1 MNDSPHTHSSAELQR
16 EIESDRQRIEE
27 KLHAIQ
33 ERMSP
38 GQLMDEM
45 LEYAKTSGGA
55 EYLSNLGVALKTNPI
70 PVALMGVS
78 LAWLLANPGSRAP
91 ALKDDDDGADDYPL
105 ATVTGS
111 VRRVGPAEASFGE
124 RYSHFTDESGS
135 RFRALTDPSDR
146 RAGHFVDPNGNVYR
160 GFADATGRQI
170 EEVRNEA
177 GALFDEASGWAS
189 SKWRQMSAAASRLSD
204 SLADTG
210 KSLADTG
217 KSLAG
222 RAQDAGRSLQ
232 EEGAHLNAAILK
244 HFRDQPL
251 VGGALAFAVGA
262 AIGAALPH
270 THAEDE
276 AMGEAADDV
285 RSNLAARTNAAVGEA
300 VATGQEMLDKTG
312 DAALHAHDAAKEQVR
327 EWSRE

>member
-1 MNDSPHTHSSAELQR
+1 MNESLHTHSSAELQR
-16 EIESDRQRIEE
+16 EIEADRQRIEE

-55 EYLSNLGVALKTNPI
+55 EYLSNLGVALKANPI

-91 ALKDDDDGADDYPL
+91 GLKDDDDGADHYPL

-111 VRRVGPAEASFGE
+111 IRRIGPVEASFGE

-135 RFRALTDPSDR
+135 RFRALTDTADR

-160 GFADATGRQI
+160 GFADATGKQI
-170 EEVRNEA
+170 EDIRNEA

-189 SKWRQMSAAASRLSD
+189 STWRQVSATASRLS
-204 SLADTG
+204 G
-210 KSLADTG
+210 SLADTG

-222 RAQDAGRSLQ
+222 RAQDTGRSLQ

-270 THAEDE
+270 TDTEDE

-285 RSNLAARTNAAVGEA
+285 RGNLAARTNAAVGDAIE
-300 VATGQEMLDKTG
+300 TGQEVLEKTG
-312 DAALHAHDAAKEQVR
+312 DAMLEAHDAARDRLR
-327 EWSRE
+327 ESPRE

>member
-1 MNDSPHTHSSAELQR
+1 MNDSSHTHSSAELQR
-16 EIESDRQRIEE
+16 EIEADRQRIEE

-45 LEYAKTSGGA
+45 LEYAKSSGGA
-55 EYLSNLGVALKTNPI
+55 EYLSNLGVALKANPI

-91 ALKDDDDGADDYPL
+91 GRKDADDGADDFPL
-105 ATVTGS
+105 ATVTGT
-111 VRRVGPAEASFGE
+111 VRRVGPVEASFGE
-124 RYSHFTDESGS
+124 RYSHFTDDSGN
-135 RFRALTDPSDR
+135 RFRALTDPAGR

-160 GFADATGRQI
+160 GFVDATGRQI
-170 EEVRNEA
+170 EEVRDEV

-189 SKWRQMSAAASRLSD
+189 STWRQMNAAASRLSS

-210 KSLADTG
+210 KSIAN
-217 KSLAG
+217 

-232 EEGAHLNAAILK
+232 EEGAHLNAAILR

-270 THAEDE
+270 TEVEDE

-285 RSNLAARTNAAVGEA
+285 RSNLAARTNAAAGEA
-300 VATGQEMLDKTG
+300 VAAGQEMLDRAG
-312 DAALHAHDAAKEQVR
+312 DAALQAHDAAKERMR
-327 EWSRE
+327 EWPRDR

>member
-55 EYLSNLGVALKTNPI
+55 EYLSNLGVALKANPI

-91 ALKDDDDGADDYPL
+91 ALKDDEEGADDYPL
-105 ATVTGS
+105 ATVKGS
-111 VRRVGPAEASFGE
+111 VRRVGPAEVSFGE

-135 RFRALTDPSDR
+135 RFRALTDTSDR
-146 RAGHFVDPNGNVYR
+146 RAGHFVDPSGNVFR

-189 SKWRQMSAAASRLSD
+189 SKWRQMSATASRLSD
-204 SLADTG
+204 
-210 KSLADTG
+210 SLADTG

-270 THAEDE
+270 TEAEDE

-300 VATGQEMLDKTG
+300 AATGQKMLDKAG
-312 DAALHAHDAAKEQVR
+312 DAALQAHDAAKERVR
-327 EWSRE
+327 EGSRE

>member
-1 MNDSPHTHSSAELQR
+1 MNDSSHTHSSAELQR
-16 EIESDRQRIEE
+16 EIEADRQRIEE

-55 EYLSNLGVALKTNPI
+55 EYLSNLGVALKSNPI

-91 ALKDDDDGADDYPL
+91 GLKDDQGADDYPL
-105 ATVTGS
+105 ATVRGS
-111 VRRVGPAEASFGE
+111 VRRVGPVEASFGE
-124 RYSHFTDESGS
+124 RYSHFTDEGGS
-135 RFRALTDPSDR
+135 RFRALTDTSDR
-146 RAGHFVDPNGNVYR
+146 RAGHFVDPNGNIYR

-170 EEVRNEA
+170 EEIRNEA

-189 SKWRQMSAAASRLSD
+189 STWRQIGATASRVS
-204 SLADTG
+204 G
-210 KSLADTG
+210 SLADTG

-270 THAEDE
+270 TEAEDE
-276 AMGEAADDV
+276 AMGEAADDM
-285 RSNLAARTNAAVGEA
+285 RANLAARTNEAIGETM
-300 VATGQEMLDKTG
+300 ATGQEMLDRTG
-312 DAALHAHDAAKEQVR
+312 DAALQAHDAAKERVR
-327 EWSRE
+327 DGSRE

>member
-1 MNDSPHTHSSAELQR
+1 MNDSSHMHSSAELQR
-16 EIESDRQRIEE
+16 EIEADRQRIEE

-55 EYLSNLGVALKTNPI
+55 EYLSNLGVALKANPI
-70 PVALMGVS
+70 PVALMGIS

-91 ALKDDDDGADDYPL
+91 GLKDDGADDYPL

-111 VRRVGPAEASFGE
+111 VRRVGPVEASFGE
-124 RYSHFTDESGS
+124 RYSHFTDESGN
-135 RFRALTDPSDR
+135 RFRALTDTADR

-160 GFADATGRQI
+160 GFADATGKQI
-170 EEVRNEA
+170 EEIRNET

-189 SKWRQMSAAASRLSD
+189 STWRQIGATASRVTGSI
-204 SLADTG
+204 AD
-210 KSLADTG
+210 AG

-222 RAQDAGRSLQ
+222 RTQDAARSLQ
-232 EEGAHLNAAILK
+232 EEGAHLNAAILR

-270 THAEDE
+270 TEAEDE
-276 AMGEAADDV
+276 AMGEAADEV
-285 RSNLAARTNAAVGEA
+285 RSNLSARTNAAVGEA
-300 VATGQEMLDKTG
+300 MATGQEMLDKTG
-312 DAALHAHDAAKEQVR
+312 DVALQAHDAAKERVR
-327 EWSRE
+327 EWPRE